1 MWKSKR
7 KAPKSDIDESQDDDD
22 QQVKRKER
30 IFSPEQLAAFTIF
43 APGIGPVGHIPL
55 EKTKLNATP
64 APELLK
70 DAVQKTAIWL
80 LNYFLIM
87 QITELVQQSQPKRK
101 NEALLVILG
110 LLTFSFSVIETKNG
124 RLALLIT
131 LIMLNFIIYFNGKN
145 KKS

>member
-1 MWKSKR
+1 
-7 KAPKSDIDESQDDDD
+7 
-22 QQVKRKER
+22 
-30 IFSPEQLAAFTIF
+30 
-43 APGIGPVGHIPL
+43 L